1 MRERLYRQPMNR
13 KQSHQIRNNRQ
24 KVELIRV
31 TIQEIRVETAKVE
44 QQAELLEAE
53 TVRVD
58 RLQEV
63 QKNQSQS
70 QIQNRVHMK
79 LPLSICFIKT
89 MEKQKQTKQMKKR
102 Q

>member
-1 MRERLYRQPMNR
+1 MKEKLFRQLQQRN
-13 KQSHQIRNNRQ
+13 QSHLRRNNRQ

-31 TIQEIRVETAKVE
+31 TIQEIRVETAKAE
-44 QQAELLEAE
+44 QLEAE
-53 TVRVD
+53 KIRVD